1 VPVGVLSIDTHGQ
14 PHRCRRTRDYLTP
27 AFGFTDELRLVC
39 RSHDTTW
46 GLLALYRGEGGAP
59 FTAGEGQLLAS
70 GLEVIADGVRR
81 VLFAAPASGAR
92 SGGGSAVL
100 IVNAAGQVTDMTAGA
115 SAVVEELGGWDHG
128 SLPAS
133 VLAVTTSA
141 RTTNRSTTTRV
152 PSRTGHWLTVRAMP
166 LGGRVEGTSQ
176 SAATSAPVRPAEG
189 GRSSL
194 RSRPRR
200 RPRWVR

>member
-1 VPVGVLSIDTHGQ
+1 
-14 PHRCRRTRDYLTP
+14 
-27 AFGFTDELRLVC
+27 
-39 RSHDTTW
+39 
-46 GLLALYRGEGGAP
+46 
-59 FTAGEGQLLAS
+59 
-70 GLEVIADGVRR
+70 
-81 VLFAAPASGAR
+81 
-92 SGGGSAVL
+92 
-100 IVNAAGQVTDMTAGA
+100 MTAGA

-176 SAATSAPVRPAEG
+176 SAATLAPV
-189 GRSSL
+189 S
-194 RSRPRR
+194 RR
-200 RPRWVR
+200 RGAVVLTIETALQAEVGEMTVVARGADRA